1 MVDMMANDTSGRTA
15 MMTGNSGPPLDFGQ
29 KVKDA
34 VKALRE
40 ACPEEHFMAGTYEF
54 LYSCALSTLSL
65 ECQSMSHQSCSYP
78 LETTGCL
85 LVDRINELN
94 SVLEADANISFKTE
108 NFSLALLKWLEKREK
123 FLLHK
128 IQYPYSCATL
138 LQFSWCLTKLI
149 SNPHKL
155 FISSQS
161 PPPTFLSPDH
171 HRDRQ
176 ANEKEI

>member
-1 MVDMMANDTSGRTA
+1 MMVDMMANDTSGRTA
-15 MMTGNSGPPLDFGQ
+15 MMTGNRGPPLDFGQ

-78 LETTGCL
+78 LKTTGCL

-94 SVLEADANISFKTE
+94 PVLEADANISLRTE
-108 NFSLALLKWLEKREK
+108 NFSLALSKWIENAKSFCGIK
-123 FLLHK
+123 FNTLT
-128 IQYPYSCATL
+128 IAQPYFNSVGA
-138 LQFSWCLTKLI
+138 LQNNTDIKAHL
-149 SNPHKL
+149 
-155 FISSQS
+155 
-161 PPPTFLSPDH
+161 
-171 HRDRQ
+171 
-176 ANEKEI
+176 